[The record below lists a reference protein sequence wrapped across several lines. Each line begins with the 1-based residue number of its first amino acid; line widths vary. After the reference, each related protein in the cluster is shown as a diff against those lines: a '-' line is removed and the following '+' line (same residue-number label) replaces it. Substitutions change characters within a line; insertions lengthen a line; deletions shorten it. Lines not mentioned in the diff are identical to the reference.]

1 MLRRLSIENYGLIPR
16 ADVAF
21 ADGATMFTGET
32 GSGKTMLL
40 GALGFALGD
49 RASADAV
56 RRGASRATVTLAFEA
71 GDELRAR
78 FEADGFPVDEGEE
91 STIVRDVTD
100 AGKSAVR
107 LNGRPAT
114 AGYLREI
121 AASLADVVGQHE
133 AQRLLAAVYHA
144 ELLDRFAGDS
154 VTAARARVAAAHA
167 ELQGVLRRLD
177 ALEGDDRRARERCDE
192 ARYAAD
198 EIEAARIE
206 LGEDERLLLRRRLL
220 ENVERVADALREA
233 HGALADD
240 LGASSALGVASVA
253 LHGIADVGTDLRE
266 LGERAALIQ
275 GEINELAGDAARRL
289 EDTEYDPG
297 ELDAINA
304 RAEALDRLKRK
315 YGGTL
320 EAVLEHADAA
330 RTIVADFEG
339 RDEKLVELRARRDE
353 ARKALASAAAALT
366 TLRKKAATALAK
378 RVAAELRDLALGSA
392 TFDVR
397 FEPLPEIGADGA
409 ERAEFAFAANAGE
422 PLRPLARVASGG
434 ELSRVLLA
442 LVVALAER
450 RERSALVFDE
460 IDAGIGG
467 ATATAVGERLGRLA
481 HAAQT
486 VCVTHLA
493 QIAGWADRHY
503 VLEKSETKGATVIS
517 IREIATQAEREN
529 ELARML
535 SGETHDVAIEHA
547 RVLLA
552 ERGCSG
558 ADIS

>member
-16 ADVAF
+16 AEVAF
-21 ADGATMFTGET
+21 AEGATTFTGET

-56 RRGASRATVTLAFEA
+56 RRGATRATVTLTFDADA
-71 GDELRAR
+71 ALRAR

-91 STIVRDVTD
+91 SAIVREVSD
-100 AGKSAVR
+100 AGKSSVR
-107 LNGRPAT
+107 VNGRPAT

-133 AQRLLAAVYHA
+133 AQRLLNAAYHA
-144 ELLDRFAGDS
+144 ELLDRFGGEPVA
-154 VTAARARVAAAHA
+154 TAHARVARAHTD
-167 ELQGVLRRLD
+167 LHDVLRRLD

-206 LGEDERLLLRRRLL
+206 AGEDERLLQRRRLL
-220 ENVERVADALREA
+220 ENVERVAGALRDA
-233 HGALADD
+233 HAALTDD
-240 LGASSALGVASVA
+240 AGASSAVGAAAVG
-253 LHGIADVGTDLRE
+253 LHAIGDVGDDLRD
-266 LGERAALIQ
+266 LGERAAVLQ
-275 GEINELAGDAARRL
+275 DQINELAGDLARRL

-320 EAVLEHADAA
+320 DAVLAFAREA
-330 RTIVADFEG
+330 RTTVADFEG
-339 RDEKLVELRARRDE
+339 RDEKLIELRAKRDD
-353 ARKALASAAAALT
+353 ARATLATAAAGLTAIRKKTAAALV
-366 TLRKKAATALAK
+366 K
-378 RVAAELRDLALGSA
+378 RVSAELGDLALASA

-397 FEPLPEIGADGA
+397 FETLPEIGADGA

-467 ATATAVGERLGRLA
+467 ATASAVGERLGRLA

-486 VCVTHLA
+486 ICVTHLA

-503 VLEKSETKGATVIS
+503 VLEKSEAKGSTVIS
-517 IREIATQAEREN
+517 IRELAGQAERES

-547 RVLLA
+547 RMLLA
-552 ERGCSG
+552 ER
-558 ADIS
+558 AAAR

>member
-1 MLRRLSIENYGLIPR
+1 MLRRLSIENYGLIPH
-16 ADVAF
+16 AEIAF

-40 GALGFALGD
+40 GALGLALGD
-49 RASADAV
+49 RASSDAV
-56 RRGASRATVTLAFEA
+56 RRGAARASITLTFDA
-71 GDELRAR
+71 GDDLRAR
-78 FEADGFPVDEGEE
+78 FAADGFAVDDGEE
-91 STIVRDVTD
+91 STIVREVSD

-107 LNGRPAT
+107 VNGRLST

-144 ELLDRFAGDS
+144 ELLDRFGGD
-154 VTAARARVAAAHA
+154 AAASAHARVSTTHA
-167 ELQGVLRRLD
+167 QLQSVLHRLD
-177 ALEGDDRRARERCDE
+177 ALEGDDRRARARCDE
-192 ARYAAD
+192 ARFAAG
-198 EIEAARIE
+198 EIESARIE
-206 LGEDERLLLRRRLL
+206 PGEDERLLRRRRLL
-220 ENVERVADALREA
+220 ENVERVAGALREA
-233 HGALADD
+233 HAALADD
-240 LGASSALGVASVA
+240 AGAASTLGTASVMLHGVA
-253 LHGIADVGTDLRE
+253 DVSDDLRE

-297 ELDAINA
+297 ELDVINA

-320 EAVLEHADAA
+320 DAVMAHALAA
-330 RTIVADFEG
+330 RTIVGDFEG
-339 RDEKLVELRARRDE
+339 RDETLVQLRVQRDG
-353 ARKALASAAAALT
+353 ARKTLVAAAAALT
-366 TLRKKAATALAK
+366 AIRKKAAAALVK
-378 RVAAELRDLALGSA
+378 RVGAELGDLALGSA

-397 FEPLPEIGADGA
+397 FETLSEIGADGA

-442 LVVALAER
+442 LAVALAER

-467 ATATAVGERLGRLA
+467 ATATAVGTRLGRLA
-481 HAAQT
+481 QTAQT
-486 VCVTHLA
+486 LCVTHLA

-503 VLEKSETKGATVIS
+503 VLEKSEEKGATIIS
-517 IREIATQAEREN
+517 IREIVAAPEREA

-535 SGETHDVAIEHA
+535 SGKTHEAALEHA

-552 ERGCSG
+552 ERGT
-558 ADIS
+558 AK

>member
-16 ADVAF
+16 ADVSF

-49 RASADAV
+49 RANSDAV
-56 RRGASRATVTLAFEA
+56 RRGASRATVTLTFDA

-78 FEADGFPVDEGEE
+78 LQSDGFPVDDGEE
-91 STIVRDVTD
+91 GTIVRDVTD

-107 LNGRPAT
+107 LNGRPST

-144 ELLDRFAGDS
+144 ELLDRFAGEPAT
-154 VTAARARVAAAHA
+154 VTCARVAAAHA
-167 ELQGVLRRLD
+167 DVRDALRRLD
-177 ALEGDDRRARERCDE
+177 ALEGDDRRARQRYDE
-192 ARYAAD
+192 ARYAAG

-206 LGEDERLLLRRRLL
+206 PGEDDRLSSRRRLL

-240 LGASSALGVASVA
+240 AGASSALGAASVV
-253 LHGIADVGTDLRE
+253 LHGIADVGDDLRE
-266 LGERAALIQ
+266 LSERAALIQ

-289 EDTEYDPG
+289 EDTDYDAG

-304 RAEALDRLKRK
+304 RSEALDRLKRK

-320 EAVLEHADAA
+320 EAVLEHADAE

-339 RDEKLVELRARRDE
+339 RDEKLIELRARRDGS
-353 ARKALASAAAALT
+353 RRTLASAAAALT
-366 TLRKKAATALAK
+366 AVRKKAAATLTK
-378 RVAAELRDLALGSA
+378 RVGAELSDLALGSA
-392 TFDVR
+392 TFEVR
-397 FEPLPEIGADGA
+397 FELLPEIGADGA

-481 HAAQT
+481 HVAQT

-503 VLEKSETKGATVIS
+503 TLEKSETKGATVIS
-517 IREIATQAEREN
+517 IREIATQAERES

-535 SGETHDVAIEHA
+535 SGETHDVALEHA

-552 ERGCSG
+552 ERGCSSV
-558 ADIS
+558 DIS